1 MVGQVE
7 DDASIRTGSPNI
19 RTNLDLLKTVRA
31 ANPEA
36 YIVYKPHPDVVS
48 SNRIGHIAESQA
60 VKLADQIAKTENV
73 LDCINAVDELHT
85 MTSLAGFEALL
96 RNKTV
101 HCYGLPFYS
110 HWGLTIDHCSF
121 NRRNRKLSLLELIA
135 GTLVYYPQY
144 VNPNTG
150 ELTNAQT
157 AIEILKAQRLALN
170 HSGIHRHW
178 LAKQYGKLQHLV
190 RALRT

>member
-7 DDASIRTGSPNI
+7 DDASIQTGSPNI

-48 SNRIGHIAESQA
+48 GNRIGHIAESQA

-85 MTSLAGFEALL
+85 MTSLAGL
-96 RNKTV
+96 K
-101 HCYGLPFYS
+101 HC
-110 HWGLTIDHCSF
+110 
-121 NRRNRKLSLLELIA
+121 
-135 GTLVYYPQY
+135 
-144 VNPNTG
+144 
-150 ELTNAQT
+150 
-157 AIEILKAQRLALN
+157 
-170 HSGIHRHW
+170 
-178 LAKQYGKLQHLV
+178 
-190 RALRT
+190 